1 MVAGLRR
8 LAQQLW
14 LALLTLCA
22 LLSLPCS
29 MLRWLRHDHSHRLRR
44 QDWYFIAWR
53 FTFPVLTLLLVV
65 TLSCVGH
72 LAGVLGYAAVAG
84 SVWFYCNLLV
94 IAMPFAL
101 VYRYPLFSHRL
112 KALFWNGLA
121 VFSVFNS
128 LIECFVLTE
137 GKRHSATHSISIGQS
152 KLSWLMGNT
161 MFGIVGLVGV
171 PFCFAIQPRTIRIEV
186 ESDDARSE
194 AQPSLSTSSL
204 STSVLS
210 SSYYPHDLPLLLEA
224 TDDDDDATMAP
235 TPTTP
240 ISNRLLYA
248 AGASVLACFL
258 AMICSNF
265 PSQARTPASSLDMYW
280 WPLYALSPCLIGY
293 FLYHTFL
300 MPSPLARASDA
311 INVSDTQYDFNYLV
325 IFTTVL
331 VHVPVFVGHL
341 CLELFAVVAATHKDD
356 GGTTSTLKFL
366 VSCLFLVV
374 MQGYLYVLTR
384 VVQTLSEPYAYP
396 SLLYSAQLYYY
407 LFWYLMVG
415 SDTPIDMLYVAML
428 VVNNLHVVFANTGVY
443 TDVTQLSVHCLHP
456 KLQCL
461 SMCLGS
467 SVAVCFRA
475 AKSSVKTDE
484 DGMTVPH
491 LPPSPAAARQ
501 RRTCFPEP
509 PKAKDEDSV
518 TGPQLHQLYF
528 LMKLAEQDMMADT
541 SALVLVPSILSWLSV
556 VETPEEAATHG
567 PPPLL
572 NMWLRC
578 LVMFFGRL
586 GGSFLAREIF
596 AYKMQKMPSSQQT
609 GRDRIRIQRIMLA
622 DFYRQ
627 FWYLAAVTT
636 VCAFACFDK
645 AGWPARYT
653 FYTTT

>member
-1 MVAGLRR
+1 MVAGSCLRSIAGLVLAAWSVVR
-8 LAQQLW
+8 LP
-14 LALLTLCA
+14 LTL
-22 LLSLPCS
+22 LQ
-29 MLRWLRHDHSHRLRR
+29 WLRHDHSHRLRR

-53 FTFPVLTLLLVV
+53 FTFPILTLLLVV

-72 LAGVLGYAAVAG
+72 LTGVIGYALSAG
-84 SVWFYCNLLV
+84 TVWFYCNFLV

-101 VYRYPLFSHRL
+101 VYRYPAFSPRL
-112 KALFWNGLA
+112 RALFWNGLA
-121 VFSVFNS
+121 FFSLFNS

-137 GKRHSATHSISIGQS
+137 GKRHTATHTITVGQS

-161 MFGIVGLVGV
+161 MFGIVGLVCI
-171 PFCFAIQPRTIRIEV
+171 PCIFAIQPRTIRIEV
-186 ESDDARSE
+186 ENDPYHEPLPLPTTGTVAV
-194 AQPSLSTSSL
+194 A
-204 STSVLS
+204 
-210 SSYYPHDLPLLLEA
+210 SYYPNDFPPQADE
-224 TDDDDDATMAP
+224 DDDDATMAP
-235 TPTTP
+235 TPTTA

-248 AGASVLACFL
+248 TGLSLLFCFL

-280 WPLYALSPCLIGY
+280 WPLYALSPALVGY
-293 FLYHTFL
+293 FLYHSFL
-300 MPSPLARASDA
+300 MPAPASRPTEA
-311 INVSDTQYDFNYLV
+311 LNVPDTQYDFNYLV
-325 IFTTVL
+325 MFTTML
-331 VHVPVFVGHL
+331 IHVPIYLGHL
-341 CLELFAVVAATHKDD
+341 CLTLFAVVAASQKDE
-356 GGTTSTLKFL
+356 TSDTLKFV
-366 VSCLFLVV
+366 VSCLFLLV
-374 MQGYLYVLTR
+374 MQSYLFVLTR

-415 SDTPIDMLYVAML
+415 SDTPIDLLYVAML

-475 AKSSVKTDE
+475 TKSAAKGDDDRMSVPTME
-484 DGMTVPH
+484 TG
-491 LPPSPAAARQ
+491 LPMSPATARN
-501 RRTCFPEP
+501 RRCFPLPDP
-509 PKAKDEDSV
+509 PKLKDDAMS
-518 TGPQLHQLYF
+518 GPQLHRLYF

-541 SALVLVPSILSWLSV
+541 SALVLVPSILSWLSW
-556 VETPEEAATHG
+556 VETAEEAAAHG

-578 LVMFFGRL
+578 LIMFFGRL

-596 AYKMQKMPSSQQT
+596 AYKMQKMPTSQQT
-609 GRDRIRIQRIMLA
+609 GRDRIRIQRIMLT